1 MEAVFLVCF
10 LVGLSMTAIALLF
23 GAGHLGSAHLG
34 HIGHDAAHGV
44 DGGHGV
50 GHNLLGLVNFTTLM
64 TFVTWFGGV
73 GYLIARYTSLGAV
86 AAIPIAVAA
95 GVGGGAVVT
104 AFIRRVLVKGQTEMR
119 AEDYE
124 MRGTAARVSS
134 TIFPNRAGEV
144 IYTKAGAIRSAA
156 ARSLSNEAVPRGTE
170 VVILK
175 YEHGTAYIETWQRAL
190 GDVPEPPAPI
200 AAPQDIHAAR

>member
-10 LVGLSMTAIALLF
+10 LVGLSMTAITLLF
-23 GAGHLGSAHLG
+23 GVGHVGGVHPG
-34 HIGHDAAHGV
+34 HIGHGAAHGV
-44 DGGHGV
+44 HGGHGV
-50 GHNLLGLVNFTTLM
+50 GHDLLGVVNFTTVM

-73 GYLIARYTSLGAV
+73 GYVLVRYASLGAAV
-86 AAIPIAVAA
+86 AVPVAVAA

-104 AFIRRVLVKGQTEMR
+104 FFIRRVLLSGQTEMR
-119 AEDYE
+119 PEAYE

-144 IYTKAGAIRSAA
+144 IFTQAGAIRSVA

-170 VVILK
+170 VVVLK
-175 YEHGTAYIETWQRAL
+175 YERGTAYVETWERAL
-190 GDVPEPPAPI
+190 GDAPAPPAAI
-200 AAPQDIHAAR
+200 AAPPDAPATG